1 MKAPANR
8 YAILI
13 LSAASLGTT
22 AARAQSSVT
31 LYGVVDDSIAYVNNQ
46 QGHSNIY
53 MRDGNLYA
61 SKFGLRG
68 DEDLGGGTHAIFDLQ
83 SGFNLNNGAQ
93 AAAGTIFNRQ
103 AFVGLRNARYGT
115 LTAGRQYTPYFLFV
129 GPYASSSWL
138 TGATGAHPG
147 DIDGLDTTIRVNNS
161 VTYTSPTFA
170 GLSAS
175 AMYAFGG
182 IAGSTGKGNTF
193 SAALRYANGPVGIA
207 AGYLRINSSGS
218 SAGFLNPATASSGS
232 FAVSVLNQGYLTA
245 KAVEQVAAAGN
256 YTLGDLTM
264 GINYSNVKY
273 LPGNGSA
280 FTDTA
285 VFNTYGA
292 LAAYRFTPAFSVAG
306 AFAYTLASKANGV
319 ASAARYQ
326 QYSLKESYSLSKR
339 TTLYALQAYTHS
351 SGQTLGAQGAGHI
364 IDAAPIV
371 GDSQQLTPSTTHGQ
385 FVGMAG
391 IAVTF

>member
-1 MKAPANR
+1 MR
-8 YAILI
+8 LI
-13 LSAASLGTT
+13 SQGICGATLVLAAGSAA
-22 AARAQSSVT
+22 AAGSGVM
-31 LYGVVDDSIAYVNNQ
+31 LYGVADTFVQYLDNGGQ
-46 QGHSNIY
+46 HSY
-53 MRDGNLYA
+53 SERSGGSTGSL
-61 SKFGLRG
+61 FGLKG
-68 DEDLGGGTHAIFDLQ
+68 DEDLGGGLKAQFDVET
-83 SGFNLNNGAQ
+83 GFNLNTGAQ
-93 AAAGTIFNRQ
+93 SAAGTIFNRE
-103 AFVGLRNARYGT
+103 AFVGLRNDHYGT
-115 LTAGRQYTPYFLFV
+115 VTAGRQYTPYFLLV

-147 DIDGLDTTIRVNNS
+147 DIDGLDTTIRVNNA
-161 VTYTSPTFA
+161 VTYTSPTFS
-170 GLSAS
+170 GLTAS

-182 IAGSTGKGNTF
+182 IAGATGKGNTF

-218 SAGFLNPATASSGS
+218 SAGFLNPATAASGS
-232 FAVSVLNQGYLTA
+232 FAVSVLIQGYLTA

-256 YTLGDLTM
+256 YTLGNLTM
-264 GINYSNVKY
+264 GLNYSNVKY

-306 AFAYTLASKANGV
+306 AFSYTLASKANGV
-319 ASAARYQ
+319 SDAARYQ

-351 SGQTLGAQGAGHI
+351 SGQTLGAQGAGQI
-364 IDAAPIV
+364 VDAAPIV

>member
-1 MKAPANR
+1 M
-8 YAILI
+8 
-13 LSAASLGTT
+13 
-22 AARAQSSVT
+22 
-31 LYGVVDDSIAYVNNQ
+31 NNQ

-53 MRDGNLYA
+53 LRDGNLYA

-83 SGFNLNNGAQ
+83 AGFNLNTGAQ
-93 AAAGTIFNRQ
+93 AAAGTMFNRQ
-103 AFVGLRNARYGT
+103 AFVGLRNVSYGT
-115 LTAGRQYTPYFLFV
+115 VTAGRQYTPYFLFV

-170 GLSAS
+170 GLTAS

-182 IAGSTGKGNTF
+182 IAGATGKGNTF
-193 SAALRYANGPVGIA
+193 SAALRYANGPIGIA

-218 SAGFLNPATASSGS
+218 SVGFLNPATASSGS

-264 GINYSNVKY
+264 GLNYSNVKY

-292 LAAYRFTPAFSVAG
+292 LAAYRFTPTFSVAG

-319 ASAARYQ
+319 ANAARYQ

-351 SGQTLGAQGAGHI
+351 SGRTLGAQGAGHI
-364 IDAAPIV
+364 VDAAPIV